1 MISSSSPLLFS
12 AALTALLIVP
22 PLEGALT
29 PTPTL
34 GGSASAAPAQQRGRA
49 QRGQNRQNRDRQ
61 GQGRQNQGNQ
71 RRRRGGD
78 RAAQQFEQGIRGG
91 IAGVRLGLTMSSLGQ
106 SRSSD
111 PFIQDPGVGFGF
123 NGGVTYDRGFNKL
136 FGIRLGA
143 NFSQRSFSHRAVSNY
158 GYDEE
163 SEEYI
168 INTSGDNPSRYEDS
182 ETTLNSVEI
191 PLSLQFRFKAN
202 PRLRPFAYLG
212 GYFSLLLAASGT
224 HEEAGNNSEARA
236 PFSSLDA
243 GWLVGGG
250 VYWILPPGSGFISAD
265 LRLSGSLGNVADTD
279 AETRA
284 GESLKQQ
291 IYQPFTTLLALTYHF
306 SL

>member
-12 AALTALLIVP
+12 AALTALLIAP
-22 PLEGALT
+22 PIEGALT
-29 PTPTL
+29 LTPIL
-34 GGSASAAPAQQRGRA
+34 AGSASAAPAQQGRN
-49 QRGQNRQNRDRQ
+49 RRDQNRQNRDRQ
-61 GQGRQNQGNQ
+61 GQGGQNRGNQ

-78 RAAQQFEQGIRGG
+78 RAVKQFEQGLRGG
-91 IAGVRLGLTMSSLGQ
+91 LAGVRIGLTMSSLGQ

-136 FGIRLGA
+136 FGVRLGA

-158 GYDEE
+158 GYDEG
-163 SEEYI
+163 SEQYI
-168 INTSGDNPSRYEDS
+168 ITPSGDSTSRCEDS
-182 ETTLNSVEI
+182 ETTLNSVEL
-191 PLSLQFRFKAN
+191 PLSLQFRFKASK
-202 PRLRPFAYLG
+202 RVRPFAYLG

-224 HEEAGNNSEARA
+224 HEDSGNNSEARA

-250 VYWILPPGSGFISAD
+250 VYWILSPGSGFISTD

-279 AETRA
+279 AETST
-284 GESLKQQ
+284 GENLKQQ
-291 IYQPFTTLLALTYHF
+291 IYQPFTTLFALTYHF